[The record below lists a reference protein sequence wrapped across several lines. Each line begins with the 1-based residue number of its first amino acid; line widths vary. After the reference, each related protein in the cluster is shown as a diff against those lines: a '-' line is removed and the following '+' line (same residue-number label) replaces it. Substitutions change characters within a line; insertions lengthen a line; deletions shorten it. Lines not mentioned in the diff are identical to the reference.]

1 MTEEEE
7 PEEEAEEPSGRKYN
21 YDRSERSFSCL
32 TSVCCYV
39 AKLKLECGGTKYTAE
54 MCTMFIVI

>member
-7 PEEEAEEPSGRKYN
+7 PEEEVEEPSGRKYN
-21 YDRSERSFSCL
+21 DRSERYFSCL

-39 AKLKLECGGTKYTAE
+39 AKLKLQCGGTKYTVE
-54 MCTMFIVI
+54 MCTMFIII